1 MENEKIY
8 MNIETGSVDTQAGW
22 IYEEDGEKV
31 DPVESGAVI
40 EVELI
45 NGVWEEKN

>member
-8 MNIETGSVDTQAGW
+8 MNLATGSVGSQDGW
-22 IYEEDGEKV
+22 IYEEDGERV
-31 DPVESGAVI
+31 DPVESGAVV
-40 EVELI
+40 EVALI